1 VILGAIL
8 VCACA
13 ASPVSALTART
24 PPQIF
29 SMHVRMGISY
39 RVVGRVT
46 RIRGI
51 ALSGL
56 PAGWNATV

>member
-1 VILGAIL
+1 
-8 VCACA
+8 
-13 ASPVSALTART
+13 
-24 PPQIF
+24 
-29 SMHVRMGISY
+29 MHVRMGISY